1 VVWDPLPWLA
11 VDRALGGIAVVLAL
25 LALVMSYLGRAV
37 LRPEAFADRAVA
49 TLHDQAVQDD
59 VADHLTDALV
69 SGGGGDLVA
78 VRPAIRSLTGSII
91 GTKPFAALFRRG
103 VLDAHRAATHQHGG
117 AIFVSVRDAAVL
129 IDGALE
135 RFAPGAAQTLG
146 AERVATL
153 LTLHPGTI
161 VLDLVRIA
169 ERVYTAA
176 WVVAIVAMLLALA
189 AIWLSRDRRD
199 TIRRLGVGLAVGGL
213 VIVAA
218 YMIGGVV
225 VRHAAPAGRGAVA
238 AAVWRSFLGGL
249 RGQALIAATAGA
261 VVAAIASRPRLA
273 EGATW
278 RRLLTGDDVPIRV
291 GLGRSV
297 GLIAAG
303 VAILLE
309 PTTALT
315 LVAIAAGIYVVYRGA
330 KATTVWI
337 GRAAAARTERPRAQR
352 RAVPGLG
359 RAALVA
365 VVLGGAAALIV
376 GGEGSE
382 APAATPET
390 CNGFAVLCSRP
401 LNDVAFAA
409 THNSMASVTIPTWN
423 FGQQDGTIA
432 DQLAYGVRGLLIDT
446 YYGESSGGRVRTDL
460 ASLPKR
466 ETAVEEIGEPA
477 VKAAER
483 LRARIGPAGTGKRGI
498 YLCHG
503 FCELGAVSLDSA
515 LADIRSFLVAN
526 PGAVVTIINQD
537 EGVTPNDIER
547 AFDRAG
553 LLDLIYRGPLGPF
566 PTLRQMIDSGQRLVV
581 MAENDAGDVS
591 WYHLA
596 YDHGLQ
602 ETPFRFRT
610 AAALT
615 EQSQLAASCRP
626 NRGPES
632 APLFLLNH
640 WVDTS
645 PAPRVS
651 LAEIVN
657 AHAALLG
664 RARACERIRHRLPNL
679 VAVDFFRRGD
689 LLGVVDELN
698 GVGR

>member
-1 VVWDPLPWLA
+1 
-11 VDRALGGIAVVLAL
+11 VDRALGGVAVVLAM

-37 LRPEAFADRAVA
+37 LRPEPFADRAVA
-49 TLHDQAVQDD
+49 TLQDQAVQDD
-59 VADHLTDALV
+59 VADHLTDAFV

-78 VRPAIRSLTGSII
+78 VRPAIRALTGSII
-91 GTKPFAALFRRG
+91 GTKAFAALFRRG
-103 VLDAHRAATHQHGG
+103 VLDAHRAATNQHGG

-129 IDGALE
+129 VDGALA
-135 RFAPGAAQTLG
+135 RFAPGAAQKLD
-146 AERVATL
+146 AERVTTL
-153 LTLHPGTI
+153 LTLRPGAA
-161 VLDLVRIA
+161 VLTLVRIA

-176 WVVAIVAMLLALA
+176 WVAAIVAMLLACA
-189 AIWLSRDRRD
+189 AIWVSSDRRA
-199 TIRRLGVGLAVGGL
+199 TIRRLGLGLAVGGL

-218 YMIGGVV
+218 YVIGGVV

-249 RGQALIAATAGA
+249 RGQALVAATAGA
-261 VVAAIASRPRLA
+261 VVAAIAARPRLA
-273 EGATW
+273 ESATW

-291 GLGRSV
+291 GLGRSLALV
-297 GLIAAG
+297 AAG

-309 PTTALT
+309 PAAALT
-315 LVAIAAGIYVVYRGA
+315 LGAIAAGIYVVYRGA

-337 GRAAAARTERPRAQR
+337 GRAAAAWAERPRAR
-352 RAVPGLG
+352 RRSIPGLG
-359 RAALVA
+359 WAALVV
-365 VVLGGAAALIV
+365 VVLAGATALIIS
-376 GGEGSE
+376 GEGSE

-390 CNGFAVLCSRP
+390 CNGFTELCGRP
-401 LNDVAFAA
+401 LNDVALAA
-409 THNSMASVTIPTWN
+409 THNSMASVTIPTWT

-466 ETAVEEIGEPA
+466 ETAVQEIGEPA

-483 LRARIGPAGTGKRGI
+483 LRARIGPAGTGTRGI
-498 YLCHG
+498 YLCHT

-526 PGAVVTIINQD
+526 PGAVVTVINQD
-537 EGVTPNDIER
+537 EGVTPTDIEG
-547 AFDRAG
+547 AFERAG
-553 LLDLIYRGPLGPF
+553 LLDLVYRGPLGPF

-581 MAENDAGDVS
+581 MAENDAGDVP

-596 YDHGLQ
+596 YTKGLQ

-615 EQSQLAASCRP
+615 EQSQLASSCKP
-626 NRGPES
+626 NRGPAS

-645 PAPRVS
+645 PAPRAS

-657 AHAALLG
+657 QRAALLG
-664 RARACERIRHRLPNL
+664 RAHTCERIRHRLPNL
-679 VAVDFFRRGD
+679 VAVDFYRRGD

>member
-1 VVWDPLPWLA
+1 
-11 VDRALGGIAVVLAL
+11 VDRALGGVAVVLAL

-37 LRPEAFADRAVA
+37 LRPEPFADRAVA
-49 TLHDQAVQDD
+49 TLRDQAVQDD
-59 VADHLTDALV
+59 VADHLTDAFV
-69 SGGGGDLVA
+69 QSGSGDLVA
-78 VRPAIRSLTGSII
+78 VRPAIRALTGSII
-91 GTKPFAALFRRG
+91 GTNAFTALFRRG

-129 IDGALE
+129 IDGALA
-135 RFAPGAAQTLG
+135 RFSPGAAQKLG

-153 LTLHPGTI
+153 LTLRPGAV

-176 WVVAIVAMLLALA
+176 WIAAIVAVLLAVA
-189 AIWLSRDRRD
+189 AIWVSRDRRA
-199 TIRRLGVGLAVGGL
+199 TIRRLGFSLAVGGL

-218 YMIGGVV
+218 YVIGGVV

-261 VVAAIASRPRLA
+261 VVAAIASQPRLA
-273 EGATW
+273 DGATW
-278 RRLLTGDDVPIRV
+278 RRLLIGDDVPIRV

-297 GLIAAG
+297 ALIAAG

-309 PTTALT
+309 PAAALT
-315 LVAIAAGIYVVYRGA
+315 LAAIAGGIYAVYRGA
-330 KATTVWI
+330 KAATIWI
-337 GRAAAARTERPRAQR
+337 RRAAAAWAKHPRAR
-352 RAVPGLG
+352 GRSIPGLG
-359 RAALVA
+359 WGVLVV
-365 VVLGGAAALIV
+365 VVLAGAAALIV
-376 GGEGSE
+376 DGEGSE
-382 APAATPET
+382 APAATSET
-390 CNGFAVLCSRP
+390 CNGFAELCSRP

-432 DQLAYGVRGLLIDT
+432 DQLTYGVRGLLIDT

-466 ETAVEEIGEPA
+466 ATAVQEIGEPA
-477 VKAAER
+477 VNAAER
-483 LRARIGPAGTGKRGI
+483 LRARIGPTGTGKRGI

-515 LADIRSFLVAN
+515 LADIRSYLVAN
-526 PGAVVTIINQD
+526 PGAVVMIINQD
-537 EGVTPNDIER
+537 EGVTPVDIER

-553 LLDLIYRGPLGPF
+553 LLDIVYRGPLGPF
-566 PTLRQMIDSGQRLVV
+566 PTLAEMVKSGQRLVV
-581 MAENDAGDVS
+581 MAENDAGDVP

-596 YDHGLQ
+596 YANGLQ

-615 EQSQLAASCRP
+615 EESQVAASCRP
-626 NRGPES
+626 NRGQAS

-640 WVDTS
+640 WVDTT
-645 PAPRVS
+645 PAPRPS
-651 LAEIVN
+651 LAAIVN
-657 AHAALLG
+657 ERAVLLG
-664 RARACERIRHRLPNL
+664 RARRCERIRHRLPNL
-679 VAVDFFRRGD
+679 VAVDFYRRGG

>member
-1 VVWDPLPWLA
+1 M
-11 VDRALGGIAVVLAL
+11 DRALGGIAVVLAL

-37 LRPEAFADRAVA
+37 LKPEPFAERAVA
-49 TLHDQAVQDD
+49 TLRDQAVQDD
-59 VADHLTDALV
+59 IADHLTDALV
-69 SGGGGDLVA
+69 NGGGGDLVA
-78 VRPAIRSLTGSII
+78 VRPTIRALTGSII
-91 GTKPFAALFRRG
+91 GTKAFAALFRRG

-117 AIFVSVRDAAVL
+117 AIFVSVSDAAVL
-129 IDGALE
+129 IDGALA
-135 RFAPGAAQTLG
+135 RFAPGAAQKLG
-146 AERVATL
+146 AERVSTL
-153 LTLHPGTI
+153 LTVHPGAV
-161 VLDLVRIA
+161 VLALVRIA

-176 WVVAIVAMLLALA
+176 WVAAILAVLLACA
-189 AIWLSRDRRD
+189 AIWVSADRRA
-199 TIRRLGVGLAVGGL
+199 TTRRLGLGLALGGL
-213 VIVAA
+213 LIVAV
-218 YMIGGVV
+218 YVIGGVV

-249 RGQALIAATAGA
+249 RGQALVAATAGA
-261 VVAAIASRPRLA
+261 VVAAIASRRRLA
-273 EGATW
+273 EGAAW
-278 RRLLTGDDVPIRV
+278 RRLLTRDDVPIRV
-291 GLGRSV
+291 GVARCVALV
-297 GLIAAG
+297 AAG
-303 VAILLE
+303 LAIVLE
-309 PTTALT
+309 PGAAVT
-315 LVAIAAGIYVVYRGA
+315 LAAIAAGIYVVYRGVQ
-330 KATTVWI
+330 ATAVWI
-337 GRAAAARTERPRAQR
+337 GRAAAARAARAPAPRR
-352 RAVPGLG
+352 SVSGLG
-359 RAALVA
+359 RAALVV
-365 VVLGGAAALIV
+365 VVLAGAAALIV
-376 GGEGSE
+376 AGEGSE

-390 CNGFAVLCSRP
+390 CNGFTELCSRP

-409 THNSMASVTIPTWN
+409 THNSMASVTIPTWS

-432 DQLAYGVRGLLIDT
+432 DQLAYGIRGLLIDT

-466 ETAVEEIGEPA
+466 ATAVQEIGEPA

-483 LRARIGPAGTGKRGI
+483 LRARIGPAGAGKRGI

-537 EGVTPNDIER
+537 EGVTPSDIER

-553 LLDLIYRGPLGPF
+553 LLDLVYRGPLGPF

-581 MAENDAGDVS
+581 MAENDAGDVP

-596 YDHGLQ
+596 YDRGLQ

-640 WVDTS
+640 WVDTT
-645 PAPRVS
+645 PAPRPS

-657 AHAALLG
+657 KRAALLG
-664 RARACERIRHRLPNL
+664 RARTCERIRHRLPNL
-679 VAVDFFRRGD
+679 VAVDFYRRGD
-689 LLGVVDELN
+689 LLGVVDALN

>member
-1 VVWDPLPWLA
+1 M
-11 VDRALGGIAVVLAL
+11 VLAL

-37 LRPEAFADRAVA
+37 LRPEPFADRAVA
-49 TLHDQAVQDD
+49 TLRDQAVQDD
-59 VADHLTDALV
+59 VADHLTDAFV
-69 SGGGGDLVA
+69 NGGSGDLVA
-78 VRPAIRSLTGSII
+78 VRPAIRALTGSII
-91 GTKPFAALFRRG
+91 GTKAFAALFRRG
-103 VLDAHRAATHQHGG
+103 VLDAHRAATHRHGG

-129 IDGALE
+129 IDGALA
-135 RFAPGAAQTLG
+135 RFAPGAAQKLG

-153 LTLHPGTI
+153 LTLHPGAV

-169 ERVYTAA
+169 RRVYTAA
-176 WVVAIVAMLLALA
+176 WVAAIVAMLLAFA
-189 AIWLSRDRRD
+189 AIWVSADRRA
-199 TIRRLGVGLAVGGL
+199 TIRRLGTGLAVGGL
-213 VIVAA
+213 VIVAV
-218 YMIGGVV
+218 YVVGSVV
-225 VRHAAPAGRGAVA
+225 VRHAAPAGRGDVA

-249 RGQALIAATAGA
+249 RGQALVAATAGA
-261 VVAAIASRPRLA
+261 VVAAIASQPRLA

-297 GLIAAG
+297 AVIAAG
-303 VAILLE
+303 IAILLE
-309 PTTALT
+309 PAAAST
-315 LVAIAAGIYVVYRGA
+315 LAAVAVGIYVVYRGA
-330 KATTVWI
+330 KAATVWI
-337 GRAAAARTERPRAQR
+337 RRAAAARAERPRAR
-352 RAVPGLG
+352 RRSVPGLG
-359 RAALVA
+359 WVALVVIA
-365 VVLGGAAALIV
+365 LGAAAAMIV
-376 GGEGSE
+376 AGEGSE
-382 APAATPET
+382 APAAAPET
-390 CNGFAVLCSRP
+390 CNGFTALCSRP
-401 LNDVAFAA
+401 FNDVALAA

-466 ETAVEEIGEPA
+466 ETAVQEVGEPA

-526 PGAVVTIINQD
+526 PGAVMTIINQD
-537 EGVTPNDIER
+537 EGVTPGDIER

-553 LLDLIYRGPLGPF
+553 LLDLVYRGPLGPF

-581 MAENDAGDVS
+581 MAENDAGDVP

-596 YDHGLQ
+596 YASGLQ

-626 NRGPES
+626 NRGPAS

-640 WVDTS
+640 WVDTT
-645 PAPRVS
+645 PAPRAS

-657 AHAALLG
+657 ARAALLA
-664 RARACERIRHRLPNL
+664 RARTCERIRHRLPNL

>member
-1 VVWDPLPWLA
+1 
-11 VDRALGGIAVVLAL
+11 VDRALGGVAVVLAL

-37 LRPEAFADRAVA
+37 LRPEPFADRAVA
-49 TLHDQAVQDD
+49 TLRDQAVQDD
-59 VADHLTDALV
+59 VADHLTDAFV
-69 SGGGGDLVA
+69 QSGSGDLVA
-78 VRPAIRSLTGSII
+78 VRPAIRALTGSII
-91 GTKPFAALFRRG
+91 GTNAFTALFRRG

-129 IDGALE
+129 IDGALA
-135 RFAPGAAQTLG
+135 RFSPGAAQKLG

-153 LTLHPGTI
+153 LTLRPGAV

-176 WVVAIVAMLLALA
+176 WIAAIVAVLLAVA
-189 AIWLSRDRRD
+189 AIWVSRDRRA
-199 TIRRLGVGLAVGGL
+199 TIRRLGFSLAVGGL

-218 YMIGGVV
+218 YVIGGVV

-261 VVAAIASRPRLA
+261 VVAAIASQPRLA
-273 EGATW
+273 DGATW
-278 RRLLTGDDVPIRV
+278 RRLLIGDDVPIRV

-297 GLIAAG
+297 ALIAAG

-309 PTTALT
+309 PAAALT
-315 LVAIAAGIYVVYRGA
+315 LAAIAGGIYAVYRGA
-330 KATTVWI
+330 KAATIWI
-337 GRAAAARTERPRAQR
+337 RRAAAAWAKHPRAR
-352 RAVPGLG
+352 GRSIPGLG
-359 RAALVA
+359 WGVLVV
-365 VVLGGAAALIV
+365 VVLAGAAALIV
-376 GGEGSE
+376 DGEGSE
-382 APAATPET
+382 APAATSET
-390 CNGFAVLCSRP
+390 CNGFAELCSRP

-432 DQLAYGVRGLLIDT
+432 DQLTYGVRGLLIDT

-466 ETAVEEIGEPA
+466 ATAVQEIGEPA
-477 VKAAER
+477 VNAAER
-483 LRARIGPAGTGKRGI
+483 LRARIGPTGTGKRGI

-515 LADIRSFLVAN
+515 LADIRSYLVAN
-526 PGAVVTIINQD
+526 PGAVVMIINQD
-537 EGVTPNDIER
+537 EGVTPVDIER

-553 LLDLIYRGPLGPF
+553 LLDIVYRGPLGPF
-566 PTLRQMIDSGQRLVV
+566 PTLAEMVKSGQRLVV
-581 MAENDAGDVS
+581 MAENDAGDVP

-596 YDHGLQ
+596 YAKGLQ

-615 EQSQLAASCRP
+615 EESQVAASCRP
-626 NRGPES
+626 NRGQAS

-640 WVDTS
+640 WVDTT
-645 PAPRVS
+645 PAPRPS
-651 LAEIVN
+651 LAAIVN
-657 AHAALLG
+657 ERAVLLG
-664 RARACERIRHRLPNL
+664 RARRCERIRHRLPNL
-679 VAVDFFRRGD
+679 VAVDFYRRGG

>member
-1 VVWDPLPWLA
+1 
-11 VDRALGGIAVVLAL
+11 VVLAL

-37 LRPEAFADRAVA
+37 LRPEPFAARAVA
-49 TLHDQAVQDD
+49 TLRDQAVQDD
-59 VADHLTDALV
+59 VADHLTDAFV
-69 SGGGGDLVA
+69 QSGSGDLVA
-78 VRPAIRSLTGSII
+78 VRPAIRALTGSII
-91 GTKPFAALFRRG
+91 GTNAFAALFRRG

-129 IDGALE
+129 IDGALA
-135 RFAPGAAQTLG
+135 RFSPGAAQKLG

-153 LTLHPGTI
+153 LTLRPGAV

-176 WVVAIVAMLLALA
+176 WVAAIVAVLLAVA
-189 AIWLSRDRRD
+189 AIWVSRDRRA
-199 TIRRLGVGLAVGGL
+199 TIRRLGFGLALGGL

-218 YMIGGVV
+218 YVIGGVV
-225 VRHAAPAGRGAVA
+225 VRHAGPAGRGAVA

-261 VVAAIASRPRLA
+261 VVAAIASQPRLA
-273 EGATW
+273 DGATW
-278 RRLLTGDDVPIRV
+278 RRLLIGDDVPIRV

-297 GLIAAG
+297 ALIAAG

-309 PTTALT
+309 PAAALT
-315 LVAIAAGIYVVYRGA
+315 LAAIAAGIYAVYRGA
-330 KATTVWI
+330 KAATVWI
-337 GRAAAARTERPRAQR
+337 RRAAAARAERPRAR
-352 RAVPGLG
+352 GRSIPGLG
-359 RAALVA
+359 WGVLVV
-365 VVLGGAAALIV
+365 VVLAGAAALIV
-376 GGEGSE
+376 DGEGPE
-382 APAATPET
+382 APAATSET
-390 CNGFAVLCSRP
+390 CNGFAELCSRP

-466 ETAVEEIGEPA
+466 ATAVQEIGEPA
-477 VKAAER
+477 VNAAER

-515 LADIRSFLVAN
+515 LADIRSYLVAN
-526 PGAVVTIINQD
+526 PGAVVMIINQD
-537 EGVTPNDIER
+537 EGVTPVDIER

-553 LLDLIYRGPLGPF
+553 LLDIVYRGPLGPF
-566 PTLRQMIDSGQRLVV
+566 PTLAEMVKSGQRLVI
-581 MAENDAGDVS
+581 MAENDAGDVP

-596 YDHGLQ
+596 YAKGLQ

-615 EQSQLAASCRP
+615 EESQVAASCRP
-626 NRGPES
+626 NRGQAS

-640 WVDTS
+640 WVDTT
-645 PAPRVS
+645 PAPRPS
-651 LAEIVN
+651 LAAIVN
-657 AHAALLG
+657 ERAVLLG
-664 RARACERIRHRLPNL
+664 RARRCERIRHRLPNL
-679 VAVDFFRRGD
+679 VAVDFYRRGD

>member
-1 VVWDPLPWLA
+1 
-11 VDRALGGIAVVLAL
+11 VVLAL

-37 LRPEAFADRAVA
+37 LRPEPFADRAVA
-49 TLHDQAVQDD
+49 TLRDQAVQDD
-59 VADHLTDALV
+59 VADHLTDAFV
-69 SGGGGDLVA
+69 QSGSGDLVA
-78 VRPAIRSLTGSII
+78 VRPAIRALTGSII
-91 GTKPFAALFRRG
+91 GTNAFAALFRRG

-129 IDGALE
+129 IDGALA
-135 RFAPGAAQTLG
+135 RFSPGAAQKLG

-153 LTLHPGTI
+153 LTLRPGAF

-176 WVVAIVAMLLALA
+176 WVAAIVALVLAVA
-189 AIWLSRDRRD
+189 AIWVSRDRRA
-199 TIRRLGVGLAVGGL
+199 TIRRLGFGLAVGGL

-218 YMIGGVV
+218 YVIGGVV

-261 VVAAIASRPRLA
+261 VVAAIASQPRLA
-273 EGATW
+273 DGATW

-297 GLIAAG
+297 ALIVAG

-309 PTTALT
+309 PAAALT
-315 LVAIAAGIYVVYRGA
+315 LAAIAGGIYAVYRGA
-330 KATTVWI
+330 KAATVWI
-337 GRAAAARTERPRAQR
+337 RRAAAARAERR
-352 RAVPGLG
+352 RARRRSIPGLG
-359 RAALVA
+359 WGVLVV
-365 VVLGGAAALIV
+365 VVLAGAAALIV
-376 GGEGSE
+376 DGEGSE
-382 APAATPET
+382 APAATSET
-390 CNGFAVLCSRP
+390 CNGFAELCSRP

-466 ETAVEEIGEPA
+466 ATAVQEIGEPA
-477 VKAAER
+477 VNAAER

-515 LADIRSFLVAN
+515 LADIHSYLVAN
-526 PGAVVTIINQD
+526 PGAVVIIINQD
-537 EGVTPNDIER
+537 EGVTPVDIER

-553 LLDLIYRGPLGPF
+553 LLDLVYRGPLGPF
-566 PTLRQMIDSGQRLVV
+566 PTLGEMVESGQRLVV
-581 MAENDAGDVS
+581 MAENDAGDVP

-596 YDHGLQ
+596 YAKGLQ

-615 EQSQLAASCRP
+615 EESQLAASCRP
-626 NRGPES
+626 NRGQAS

-640 WVDTS
+640 WVDTT
-645 PAPRVS
+645 PAPRPS
-651 LAEIVN
+651 LAAIVN
-657 AHAALLG
+657 ERAVLLG
-664 RARACERIRHRLPNL
+664 RARRCERIRHRLPNL
-679 VAVDFFRRGD
+679 VAVDFYRRGD
-689 LLGVVDELN
+689 LLGVVDKLN

>member
-1 VVWDPLPWLA
+1 M
-11 VDRALGGIAVVLAL
+11 DRALGGIAVVLAL

-37 LRPEAFADRAVA
+37 LKAEPFADRAVA
-49 TLHDQAVQDD
+49 TLRDQAVQDD
-59 VADHLTDALV
+59 VADHLTDAFV
-69 SGGGGDLVA
+69 NGGGGDLVA
-78 VRPAIRSLTGSII
+78 VRPTIRALTGSII
-91 GTKPFAALFRRG
+91 GTKAFAALFRRG

-117 AIFVSVRDAAVL
+117 AIFVSVSDAAVL
-129 IDGALE
+129 IDGALA
-135 RFAPGAAQTLG
+135 RFAPGAAQKLG

-153 LTLHPGTI
+153 LTVHPGAV
-161 VLDLVRIA
+161 VLALMRIA

-176 WVVAIVAMLLALA
+176 WVAAILAVLLACA
-189 AIWLSRDRRD
+189 AIWVSADRRA
-199 TIRRLGVGLAVGGL
+199 TIRRLGLGLALGGL
-213 VIVAA
+213 LIVVV
-218 YMIGGVV
+218 YVIGGVV

-249 RGQALIAATAGA
+249 RGQALVAATAGA
-261 VVAAIASRPRLA
+261 VVAAIASRRRLA
-273 EGATW
+273 EGAAW
-278 RRLLTGDDVPIRV
+278 RRLLTSDDVPIRV
-291 GLGRSV
+291 GLARSV
-297 GLIAAG
+297 ALVAAG
-303 VAILLE
+303 LAIVLE
-309 PTTALT
+309 PGAAVT
-315 LVAIAAGIYVVYRGA
+315 LAAIAAGIYVVYRGVQ
-330 KATTVWI
+330 ATAVWI
-337 GRAAAARTERPRAQR
+337 GRAAAARAARTPAPRR
-352 RAVPGLG
+352 SVPGLG
-359 RAALVA
+359 RAALVIVA
-365 VVLGGAAALIV
+365 LAGAAALIV
-376 GGEGSE
+376 AGEGSD

-390 CNGFAVLCSRP
+390 CNGFTELCSRP

-432 DQLAYGVRGLLIDT
+432 DQLAYGIRGLLIDT

-466 ETAVEEIGEPA
+466 ATAVQEIGEPA

-537 EGVTPNDIER
+537 EGVTPSDIER

-553 LLDLIYRGPLGPF
+553 LVDLVYRGPLGPF

-581 MAENDAGDVS
+581 MAENDAGDVP

-596 YDHGLQ
+596 YDRGLQ

-640 WVDTS
+640 WVDTT
-645 PAPRVS
+645 PAPRPS

-657 AHAALLG
+657 KRGALLG
-664 RARACERIRHRLPNL
+664 RARTCERIRHRLPNL
-679 VAVDFFRRGD
+679 VAVDFYRRGD
-689 LLGVVDELN
+689 LLGVVDALN

>member
-1 VVWDPLPWLA
+1 
-11 VDRALGGIAVVLAL
+11 VDRALGGVAVVLAL

-37 LRPEAFADRAVA
+37 LRPEPFADRAVA
-49 TLHDQAVQDD
+49 TLRDEAVQDD
-59 VADHLTDALV
+59 VADHLTDAFV
-69 SGGGGDLVA
+69 NGGGGDLVA
-78 VRPAIRSLTGSII
+78 VRPAIRALTGSVI
-91 GTKPFAALFRRG
+91 GTNAFAALFRRG

-117 AIFVSVRDAAVL
+117 AIFVSVRDASVL
-129 IDGALE
+129 VDGALA
-135 RFAPGAAQTLG
+135 RFAPGAAQKLG

-153 LTLHPGTI
+153 LTLRPGAF

-169 ERVYTAA
+169 ERVYKAA
-176 WVVAIVAMLLALA
+176 WGVAILAALLAFA
-189 AIWLSRDRRD
+189 AIGASSDRRAAV
-199 TIRRLGVGLAVGGL
+199 RRLGIGVALGGL
-213 VIVAA
+213 VIVAV
-218 YMIGGVV
+218 YVIGGVV
-225 VRHAAPAGRGAVA
+225 VRHSAPAGRGAVA

-249 RGQALIAATAGA
+249 RGQGLVAATAGA

-278 RRLLTGDDVPIRV
+278 RRLLTGDDVPTRV
-291 GLGRSV
+291 GLARSA

-309 PTTALT
+309 PAAALT
-315 LVAIAAGIYVVYRGA
+315 LGAIAVGIYLLYRGVQ
-330 KATTVWI
+330 ATAVWLR
-337 GRAAAARTERPRAQR
+337 RAVGERAERPRASR
-352 RAVPGLG
+352 RTVPGLG
-359 RAALVA
+359 WAALVV
-365 VVLGGAAALIV
+365 VVLAGATALIV
-376 GGEGSE
+376 AGEGSE
-382 APAATPET
+382 APAATSEA
-390 CNGFAVLCSRP
+390 CNGFAELCSRP

-466 ETAVEEIGEPA
+466 ATAVQEIGEPA
-477 VKAAER
+477 VKAAEA
-483 LRARIGPAGTGKRGI
+483 LRARIGPAGSGKRGI

-515 LADIRSFLVAN
+515 LADIRSALVAN
-526 PGAVVTIINQD
+526 PGAVAMIINQD
-537 EGVTPNDIER
+537 EGVTPDDIER
-547 AFDRAG
+547 AFERAG
-553 LLDLIYRGPLGPF
+553 LLDLVYRGPLGPF
-566 PTLRQMIDSGQRLVV
+566 PTLRQMIDSDQRLVV
-581 MAENDAGDVS
+581 MAENDVGSVP

-596 YDHGLQ
+596 YASALQ

-610 AAALT
+610 AKALT
-615 EQSQLAASCRP
+615 AESQLASSCRG
-626 NRGPES
+626 NRGPAS

-640 WVDTS
+640 WVDTT
-645 PAPRVS
+645 PAPRAS

-657 AHAALLG
+657 ARAALLG

>member
-1 VVWDPLPWLA
+1 
-11 VDRALGGIAVVLAL
+11 VVLAL

-37 LRPEAFADRAVA
+37 LRPEPFAARAVA
-49 TLHDQAVQDD
+49 TLRDQAVQDD
-59 VADHLTDALV
+59 VADHLTDAFV
-69 SGGGGDLVA
+69 QSGSGDLVA
-78 VRPAIRSLTGSII
+78 VRPAIRALTGSII
-91 GTKPFAALFRRG
+91 GTNAFAALFRRG

-129 IDGALE
+129 IDGALA
-135 RFAPGAAQTLG
+135 RFSPGAAQKLG

-153 LTLHPGTI
+153 LTLRPGAV

-176 WVVAIVAMLLALA
+176 WVAAIVAVLLAVA
-189 AIWLSRDRRD
+189 AIWVSRDRRA
-199 TIRRLGVGLAVGGL
+199 TIRRLGFGLALGGL

-218 YMIGGVV
+218 YVIGGVV

-261 VVAAIASRPRLA
+261 VVAAIASQPRLA
-273 EGATW
+273 DGATW

-291 GLGRSV
+291 GLGRSAA
-297 GLIAAG
+297 LIAAG

-309 PTTALT
+309 PAAALT
-315 LVAIAAGIYVVYRGA
+315 LAATAAGIYAVYRGA
-330 KATTVWI
+330 KAAAVWI
-337 GRAAAARTERPRAQR
+337 RRAAAARAERPRAR
-352 RAVPGLG
+352 GRSIPGLG
-359 RAALVA
+359 WGVLVV
-365 VVLGGAAALIV
+365 VVLAGAAALIV
-376 GGEGSE
+376 DGEGSE
-382 APAATPET
+382 APAATSET
-390 CNGFAVLCSRP
+390 CNGFAELCSRP

-466 ETAVEEIGEPA
+466 ATAVQEIGEPA
-477 VKAAER
+477 VNAAER

-515 LADIRSFLVAN
+515 LADIRSYLVAN
-526 PGAVVTIINQD
+526 PGAVVMIINQD
-537 EGVTPNDIER
+537 EGVTPVDIER

-553 LLDLIYRGPLGPF
+553 LLDIVYRGPLGPF
-566 PTLRQMIDSGQRLVV
+566 PTLAEMVKSGQRLVV
-581 MAENDAGDVS
+581 MAENDAGDVP

-596 YDHGLQ
+596 YAKGLQ

-615 EQSQLAASCRP
+615 EESQVAASCRP
-626 NRGPES
+626 NRGQAS

-640 WVDTS
+640 WVDTT
-645 PAPRVS
+645 PAPRPS
-651 LAEIVN
+651 LAAIVN
-657 AHAALLG
+657 ERAVLLG
-664 RARACERIRHRLPNL
+664 RARRCERIRHRLPNL
-679 VAVDFFRRGD
+679 VAVDFYRRGD

>member
-1 VVWDPLPWLA
+1 
-11 VDRALGGIAVVLAL
+11 VVLAL
-25 LALVMSYLGRAV
+25 LALGMSYLGRAV
-37 LRPEAFADRAVA
+37 LRPEPFADRAVA
-49 TLHDQAVQDD
+49 TLRDQAVQDD
-59 VADHLTDALV
+59 VADHLTDAFV
-69 SGGGGDLVA
+69 QSGSGDLVA
-78 VRPAIRSLTGSII
+78 VRPAIRALTGSII
-91 GTKPFAALFRRG
+91 GTNAFAALFRRG

-129 IDGALE
+129 IDGALA
-135 RFAPGAAQTLG
+135 RFSPGAAQKLG

-153 LTLHPGTI
+153 LTLRPGAV

-176 WVVAIVAMLLALA
+176 WVAAIVALLLAVA
-189 AIWLSRDRRD
+189 AIWVSRDRRA
-199 TIRRLGVGLAVGGL
+199 TIRRLGFGLAVGGL

-218 YMIGGVV
+218 YVIGGVV

-238 AAVWRSFLGGL
+238 AAVWRAFLGGL

-261 VVAAIASRPRLA
+261 VVAAIASQPRLA
-273 EGATW
+273 DGATW
-278 RRLLTGDDVPIRV
+278 RRLLIGDDVPIRV

-297 GLIAAG
+297 ALIAVG

-309 PTTALT
+309 PAAALT
-315 LVAIAAGIYVVYRGA
+315 LAAIAAGIYAVYRGA
-330 KATTVWI
+330 KAATVWI
-337 GRAAAARTERPRAQR
+337 RRAAAARAERPRAR
-352 RAVPGLG
+352 GRSIPGLG
-359 RAALVA
+359 WGVLVV
-365 VVLGGAAALIV
+365 VVLAGAAALIV
-376 GGEGSE
+376 DGEGSE
-382 APAATPET
+382 APAATSET
-390 CNGFAVLCSRP
+390 CNGFAELCSRP

-466 ETAVEEIGEPA
+466 ATAVQEIGEPA
-477 VKAAER
+477 VNAAER

-503 FCELGAVSLDSA
+503 FCELGAVSLGSA
-515 LADIRSFLVAN
+515 LADIRSYLVAN
-526 PGAVVTIINQD
+526 PGAVVMIINQD
-537 EGVTPNDIER
+537 EGVTPVDIER

-553 LLDLIYRGPLGPF
+553 LLDIVYRGPLGPF
-566 PTLRQMIDSGQRLVV
+566 PTLAEMVKSGQRLVV
-581 MAENDAGDVS
+581 MAENDAGDVP

-596 YDHGLQ
+596 YAKGLQ

-615 EQSQLAASCRP
+615 EESQVAASCRP
-626 NRGPES
+626 NRGQAS

-640 WVDTS
+640 WVDTT
-645 PAPRVS
+645 PAPRPS
-651 LAEIVN
+651 LAAIVN
-657 AHAALLG
+657 ERAVLLG
-664 RARACERIRHRLPNL
+664 RARRCERIRHRLPNL
-679 VAVDFFRRGD
+679 VAVDFYRRGD

>member
-1 VVWDPLPWLA
+1 
-11 VDRALGGIAVVLAL
+11 VDRALGGVAVVLAL

-37 LRPEAFADRAVA
+37 LKPEPFADRAVA
-49 TLHDQAVQDD
+49 TLPDQAVQDD
-59 VADHLTDALV
+59 VADHLTDAFV
-69 SGGGGDLVA
+69 TGGGGDLVA
-78 VRPAIRSLTGSII
+78 VRPAIRALTGSII
-91 GTKPFAALFRRG
+91 DTKAFAALFRRG

-117 AIFVSVRDAAVL
+117 AVFVSVRDAAVL
-129 IDGALE
+129 VDGALA
-135 RFAPGAAQTLG
+135 RFAPGAAQKLG

-153 LTLHPGTI
+153 LTLHPGAV
-161 VLDLVRIA
+161 VLALVRIA

-176 WVVAIVAMLLALA
+176 WVAGILALLLACA
-189 AIWLSRDRRD
+189 AIWVSPDRRA
-199 TIRRLGVGLAVGGL
+199 TIRRLGLGLALGGL
-213 VIVAA
+213 LIVAL
-218 YMIGGVV
+218 YVIGGVV

-249 RGQALIAATAGA
+249 RGQALVAATAGA
-261 VVAAIASRPRLA
+261 VVAAIAAQPRLA
-273 EGATW
+273 VGATW

-291 GLGRSV
+291 GLGRSLALV
-297 GLIAAG
+297 AAG

-309 PTTALT
+309 PAAALT
-315 LVAIAAGIYVVYRGA
+315 LGAIAVGIYVVCRGA

-337 GRAAAARTERPRAQR
+337 GRAAAARAERPRAR
-352 RAVPGLG
+352 RRSVPGLG
-359 RAALVA
+359 WAALVV
-365 VVLGGAAALIV
+365 VVLAAAAALIV
-376 GGEGSE
+376 DGEGSE
-382 APAATPET
+382 APAATPEA
-390 CNGFAVLCSRP
+390 CNGFTALCSRP

-466 ETAVEEIGEPA
+466 ATAVQEIGEPA

-526 PGAVVTIINQD
+526 PGAIVMIINQD
-537 EGVTPNDIER
+537 EGVTPTDIER

-553 LLDLIYRGPLGPF
+553 LLDLVYRGALGPF
-566 PTLRQMIDSGQRLVV
+566 PTLAQMIDSGQRLVV
-581 MAENDAGDVS
+581 MAENDAGDVP

-596 YDHGLQ
+596 YASGLQ

-615 EQSQLAASCRP
+615 EQSQLAASCRA
-626 NRGPES
+626 NRGQAS

-640 WVDTS
+640 WVDTTT
-645 PAPRVS
+645 APRAS

-657 AHAALLG
+657 ARAALLG
-664 RARACERIRHRLPNL
+664 RARTCERIRRRLPNV

-689 LLGVVDELN
+689 LLGVVDALN

>member
-1 VVWDPLPWLA
+1 M
-11 VDRALGGIAVVLAL
+11 VLAL

-37 LRPEAFADRAVA
+37 LKAEPFADRAVA
-49 TLHDQAVQDD
+49 TLRDQAVQDD
-59 VADHLTDALV
+59 VADHLTDAFV
-69 SGGGGDLVA
+69 NGGGGDLVA
-78 VRPAIRSLTGSII
+78 VRPTIRALTGSII
-91 GTKPFAALFRRG
+91 GTKAFAALFRRG

-117 AIFVSVRDAAVL
+117 AIFVSVSDAAVL
-129 IDGALE
+129 IDGALA
-135 RFAPGAAQTLG
+135 RFAPGAAQKLG

-153 LTLHPGTI
+153 LTVHPGAV
-161 VLDLVRIA
+161 VLALMRIA

-176 WVVAIVAMLLALA
+176 WVAAILAVLLACA
-189 AIWLSRDRRD
+189 AIWVSADRRA
-199 TIRRLGVGLAVGGL
+199 TIRRLGLGLALGGL
-213 VIVAA
+213 LIVVV
-218 YMIGGVV
+218 YVIGGVV

-249 RGQALIAATAGA
+249 RGQALVAATAGA
-261 VVAAIASRPRLA
+261 VVAAIASRRRLA
-273 EGATW
+273 EGAAW
-278 RRLLTGDDVPIRV
+278 RRLLTSDDVPIRV
-291 GLGRSV
+291 GLARSV
-297 GLIAAG
+297 ALVAAG
-303 VAILLE
+303 LAIVLE
-309 PTTALT
+309 PGAAVT
-315 LVAIAAGIYVVYRGA
+315 LAAIAAGIYVVYRGVQ
-330 KATTVWI
+330 ATAVWI
-337 GRAAAARTERPRAQR
+337 GRAAAARAARTPAPRR
-352 RAVPGLG
+352 SVPGLG
-359 RAALVA
+359 RAALVIVA
-365 VVLGGAAALIV
+365 LAGAAALIV
-376 GGEGSE
+376 AGEGSD

-390 CNGFAVLCSRP
+390 CNGFTELCSRP

-432 DQLAYGVRGLLIDT
+432 DQLAYGIRGLLIDT

-466 ETAVEEIGEPA
+466 ATAVQEIGEPA

-537 EGVTPNDIER
+537 EGVTPSDIER

-553 LLDLIYRGPLGPF
+553 LVDLVYRGPLGPF

-581 MAENDAGDVS
+581 MAENDAGDVP

-596 YDHGLQ
+596 YDRGLQ

-640 WVDTS
+640 WVDTT
-645 PAPRVS
+645 PAPRPS

-657 AHAALLG
+657 KRGALLG
-664 RARACERIRHRLPNL
+664 RARTCERIRHRLPNL
-679 VAVDFFRRGD
+679 VAVDFYRRGD
-689 LLGVVDELN
+689 LLGVVDALN

>member
-1 VVWDPLPWLA
+1 
-11 VDRALGGIAVVLAL
+11 VDRALGGVAVVLAL

-37 LRPEAFADRAVA
+37 LRPEPFADRAVA
-49 TLHDQAVQDD
+49 TLRDQAVQDD
-59 VADHLTDALV
+59 VADHLTDAFV
-69 SGGGGDLVA
+69 QSGSGDLVA
-78 VRPAIRSLTGSII
+78 VRPAIRALTGSII
-91 GTKPFAALFRRG
+91 GTNAFTALFRRG

-129 IDGALE
+129 IDGALA
-135 RFAPGAAQTLG
+135 RFSPGAAQKLG

-153 LTLHPGTI
+153 LTLRPGAV

-176 WVVAIVAMLLALA
+176 WIAAIVAVLLAVA
-189 AIWLSRDRRD
+189 AIWVSRDRRA
-199 TIRRLGVGLAVGGL
+199 TIRRLGFSLAVGGL

-218 YMIGGVV
+218 YVIGGVV

-261 VVAAIASRPRLA
+261 VVAAIASQPRLA
-273 EGATW
+273 DGATW
-278 RRLLTGDDVPIRV
+278 RRLLIGDDVPIRV

-297 GLIAAG
+297 ALIAAG

-309 PTTALT
+309 PAAALT
-315 LVAIAAGIYVVYRGA
+315 LAAIAGGIYAVYRGA
-330 KATTVWI
+330 KAATIWI
-337 GRAAAARTERPRAQR
+337 RRAAAAWAKHPRAR
-352 RAVPGLG
+352 GRSIPGLG
-359 RAALVA
+359 WGVLVV
-365 VVLGGAAALIV
+365 VVLAGAAALIV
-376 GGEGSE
+376 DGEGSE
-382 APAATPET
+382 APAATSET
-390 CNGFAVLCSRP
+390 CNGFAELCSRP

-432 DQLAYGVRGLLIDT
+432 DQLTYGVRGLLIDT

-466 ETAVEEIGEPA
+466 ATAVQEIGEPA
-477 VKAAER
+477 VNAAER

-515 LADIRSFLVAN
+515 LADIRSYLVAN
-526 PGAVVTIINQD
+526 PGAVVMIINQD
-537 EGVTPNDIER
+537 EGVTPVDIER

-553 LLDLIYRGPLGPF
+553 LLDIVYRGPLGPF
-566 PTLRQMIDSGQRLVV
+566 PTLAEMVKSGQRLVV
-581 MAENDAGDVS
+581 MAENDAGDVP

-596 YDHGLQ
+596 YAKGLQ

-615 EQSQLAASCRP
+615 EESQVAASCRP
-626 NRGPES
+626 NRGQAS

-640 WVDTS
+640 WVDTT
-645 PAPRVS
+645 PAPRPS
-651 LAEIVN
+651 LAAIVN
-657 AHAALLG
+657 ERAVLLG
-664 RARACERIRHRLPNL
+664 RARRCERIRHRLPNL
-679 VAVDFFRRGD
+679 VAVDFYRRGG